1 MSEET
6 KNERFKR
13 LARLRGERIL
23 KDLGLLGNL
32 SNTNNYNYSDQ
43 EVRLLFGPIEDAI
56 KDMKS
61 QFAKGKRRKIE
72 L

>member
-13 LARLRGERIL
+13 LARLRGERVL
-23 KDLGLLGNL
+23 KDLELIGNL
-32 SNTNNYNYSDQ
+32 SNTNNYTYSDQ
-43 EVRLLFGPIEDAI
+43 EVRLLFGPIEDSI

-61 QFAKGKRRKIE
+61 QFAKGKRRKID